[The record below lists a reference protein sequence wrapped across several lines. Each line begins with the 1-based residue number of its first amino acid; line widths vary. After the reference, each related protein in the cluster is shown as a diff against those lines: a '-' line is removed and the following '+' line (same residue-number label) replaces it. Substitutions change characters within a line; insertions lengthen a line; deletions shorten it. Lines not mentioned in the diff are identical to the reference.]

1 MRGCKCTFA
10 VSLKIT
16 MSIGKYVGYVILVL
30 EVGNRHQFLPQV
42 CPEALVDTGTPID
55 TYIYDVTK

>member
-1 MRGCKCTFA
+1 
-10 VSLKIT
+10 